1 MQVSTTRNVVG
12 GRGRWDLPQAAVDWI
27 CGGLQYQVAR
37 THTMVWQS
45 GDVSH
50 NPDLASYLEAGG
62 NLKAECVLV
71 RPGGQVEHHLFPQV
85 PRHRLA
91 AVHAEVVRFCRDEGV
106 AFHEAG
112 VVDGTFEASPA
123 PSAMAPVARARGGG
137 KQAAES
143 TRRGAGGRV
152 RSYIGG
158 GDMMRG
164 DGSRGGGGGG
174 GRFCGTCRRWRSS
187 SSATSRAS
195 SPRRASRWHST
206 RPPHPRILCRACA

>member
-1 MQVSTTRNVVG
+1 M
-12 GRGRWDLPQAAVDWI
+12 
-27 CGGLQYQVAR
+27 
-37 THTMVWQS
+37 
-45 GDVSH
+45 
-50 NPDLASYLEAGG
+50 
-62 NLKAECVLV
+62 LV

-195 SPRRASRWHST
+195 SPRRASRWHSP
-206 RPPHPRILCRACA
+206 RPPRPRILCRAVRTAPRPRLAALFGSLFLFAAKRVRDGWRLLCGGEGSAAPVAAGCNQCGGVRRP

>member
-1 MQVSTTRNVVG
+1 MSTTRNVVG

-112 VVDGTFEASPA
+112 VVDGTLEASPA

-143 TRRGAGGRV
+143 H
-152 RSYIGG
+152 SK
-158 GDMMRG
+158 GD
-164 DGSRGGGGGG
+164 
-174 GRFCGTCRRWRSS
+174 
-187 SSATSRAS
+187 
-195 SPRRASRWHST
+195 RRASQKLHRQRRHDARRWQQRRRRRRRRRRQVLRHLQAVAVEFE
-206 RPPHPRILCRACA
+206 RDFPGL